1 MKMKKIDI
9 AEYLSEAL
17 HLRDRQV
24 VDFLEERAVVE
35 PVKKRDQIFVIGKR
49 PEYVALAVDGVF
61 RAFYVNEDDV
71 EVTDCLVGT
80 PGESLMPGFDLDAPA
95 PATMEALTKGAV
107 FKIRL
112 ADFRQL
118 MRMSPAVGSIYQD
131 MIQRAGQYHLEKGR
145 VISSYMAE
153 KKYRWF
159 LETHGDLDNRIPDK
173 YIASYLHMSPVTLS
187 QIKKH
192 LREAE
197 EAEA

>member
-1 MKMKKIDI
+1 MKMRKIDI

-35 PVKKRDQIFVIGKR
+35 PVKKRDRIFVIGKR

-95 PATMEALTKGAV
+95 PATMEALTKGAI

-131 MIQRAGQYHLEKGR
+131 MIQRAG
-145 VISSYMAE
+145 
-153 KKYRWF
+153 
-159 LETHGDLDNRIPDK
+159 
-173 YIASYLHMSPVTLS
+173 
-187 QIKKH
+187 
-192 LREAE
+192 
-197 EAEA
+197 